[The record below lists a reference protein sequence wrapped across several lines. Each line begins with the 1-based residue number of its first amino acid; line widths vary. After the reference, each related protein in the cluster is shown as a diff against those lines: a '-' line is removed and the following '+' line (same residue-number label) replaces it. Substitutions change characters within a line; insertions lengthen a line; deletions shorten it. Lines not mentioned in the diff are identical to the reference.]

1 MFDIFLP
8 NKTDF
13 QRMFTH
19 VVRLYMTTL
28 CKNSLFWGEAWRI
41 TVFHLVGRDSTLS
54 VEHQKSLNS
63 SFQSPKTNG
72 WNPPKLVVCRCF
84 HLFQKRGYFQVP
96 SVSVSEVMLAEEKE
110 TYFEDLDASTDAGSE
125 LPELLGWN
133 YLKSISFKYWREA
146 TIPIE
151 TEVGWDSLRALL
163 FHITRAD
170 KEWTCGRV
178 CIPIS
183 LEMKRSHL
191 LSIFQDSE
199 ISGQSGSDPKVKFWI
214 PNPSVFG
221 SL

>member
-1 MFDIFLP
+1 M
-8 NKTDF
+8 
-13 QRMFTH
+13 
-19 VVRLYMTTL
+19 
-28 CKNSLFWGEAWRI
+28 
-41 TVFHLVGRDSTLS
+41 
-54 VEHQKSLNS
+54 
-63 SFQSPKTNG
+63 
-72 WNPPKLVVCRCF
+72 VCRCF
-84 HLFQKRGYFQVP
+84 HLFQKKGVFQVP

-170 KEWTCGRV
+170 KEWTCGLFV
-178 CIPIS
+178 FPYPS
-183 LEMKRSHL
+183 KWNEHL
-191 LSIFQDSE
+191 LSIFQE

-214 PNPSVFG
+214 PNPSVLG
-221 SL
+221 HCSHN